1 MKRNFCFLLQAFGIV
16 VVKTIPL
23 FSTQN
28 ENVNNIVKITD
39 DIVEEV
45 FDKDGNELK
54 STPNNTSLELLRLMI
69 EMNLDKGDTFLLK
82 NDTSEEYSDIE
93 EDIELNYYDE
103 VLSSAEDTGYFLT
116 RSLDP
121 TKSKANKD
129 IPEVRV
135 STEEVVDLEL
145 SPVTVTSSP
154 VSSLVDVQT
163 QRVYTMSS
171 TTYSTVSS
179 TTYSTIAHISLASTA
194 TQSSMPSSGPSTTS
208 SSTST
213 APSTVISTM
222 STAPSTVISTIPS
235 STISTAEITRAPQS
249 NEVSHSDTEEQSMS
263 SPATTAANIFVSGS
277 TSVNRNTSFAT
288 ENGETVTPAPELQKD
303 DTYTSEQYQDD
314 KLPGVNGGDDN
325 QDSWPVSSPPQS
337 VSSPSPSSELYQELL
352 SVSDPVKDQ
361 DTLSVSLS
369 HAVSSSSAPS
379 ELYQMQLPGVS
390 EDLDTWPVL
399 QTVGAKYSPESVK
412 MEEVT

>member
-1 MKRNFCFLLQAFGIV
+1 MKRNFCFLLQAFVIV

-39 DIVEEV
+39 EEV

-54 STPNNTSLELLRLMI
+54 TTPNNTSLELLRQMI

-82 NDTSEEYSDIE
+82 NETSEEYSDIE
-93 EDIELNYYDE
+93 EDIDLNYYDE

-121 TKSKANKD
+121 TKNYRSKANKD

-145 SPVTVTSSP
+145 SPVTVTSSS

-171 TTYSTVSS
+171 TTYSTASS

-222 STAPSTVISTIPS
+222 STAPSTVKSTILS
-235 STISTAEITRAPQS
+235 STISTVEIA

-303 DTYTSEQYQDD
+303 DTYTREQYQDD

-337 VSSPSPSSELYQELL
+337 VSSPSPSSELYQEHL

-361 DTLSVSLS
+361 DTLSVSS
-369 HAVSSSSAPS
+369 PPESVSSSSAPS
-379 ELYQMQLPGVS
+379 ELYQKQLPGVS

>member
-1 MKRNFCFLLQAFGIV
+1 MKRNFCFLLQAFVIV

-39 DIVEEV
+39 EEV

-54 STPNNTSLELLRLMI
+54 TTPNNTSLELLRQMI

-82 NDTSEEYSDIE
+82 NETSEEYSDIE
-93 EDIELNYYDE
+93 EDIDLNYYDE

-145 SPVTVTSSP
+145 SPVTVTSSS

-171 TTYSTVSS
+171 TTYSTASS

-208 SSTST
+208 SPTST

-235 STISTAEITRAPQS
+235 STISTAEITRA

-263 SPATTAANIFVSGS
+263 SPATTAANIFVSGA

-303 DTYTSEQYQDD
+303 DTYTREQYQDD

-337 VSSPSPSSELYQELL
+337 VSSPSPSSELYQEHL

-361 DTLSVSLS
+361 DTLSVSS
-369 HAVSSSSAPS
+369 PPESVSSSSAPS
-379 ELYQMQLPGVS
+379 ELYQKQLPGVS

>member
-1 MKRNFCFLLQAFGIV
+1 MIV

-39 DIVEEV
+39 EEV

-54 STPNNTSLELLRLMI
+54 TTPNNTSLELLRQMI

-82 NDTSEEYSDIE
+82 NETSEEYSDIE

-121 TKSKANKD
+121 TKNYRSKANKD

-145 SPVTVTSSP
+145 SPVTVTSSS

-171 TTYSTVSS
+171 TTYSTASS

-222 STAPSTVISTIPS
+222 STAPSTVKSTILS
-235 STISTAEITRAPQS
+235 STISTVEIA

-337 VSSPSPSSELYQELL
+337 VSSPSPSSELYREHL

-361 DTLSVSLS
+361 DTLALSVSS
-369 HAVSSSSAPS
+369 PPESVSSSSAPS

-399 QTVGAKYSPESVK
+399 QTVVAKYSPESVK

>member
-1 MKRNFCFLLQAFGIV
+1 MKRNFCFLLQAFVIV

-39 DIVEEV
+39 EEV

-54 STPNNTSLELLRLMI
+54 TTPNNTSLELLRQMI

-82 NDTSEEYSDIE
+82 NETSEEYSDIE
-93 EDIELNYYDE
+93 EDIDLNYYDE

-222 STAPSTVISTIPS
+222 STAPSTVKSTILS
-235 STISTAEITRAPQS
+235 STISTVEIA

-337 VSSPSPSSELYQELL
+337 VSSPSPSSELYQEHL

-361 DTLSVSLS
+361 DTLSVSS
-369 HAVSSSSAPS
+369 PPESVSSSSAPS

>member
-1 MKRNFCFLLQAFGIV
+1 MKRNFCFLLQAFVIV

-39 DIVEEV
+39 EEV

-54 STPNNTSLELLRLMI
+54 TTPNNTSLELLRQMI

-145 SPVTVTSSP
+145 SPVTVTSSS

-222 STAPSTVISTIPS
+222 STAPSTVKSTILS
-235 STISTAEITRAPQS
+235 STISTVEIA

-337 VSSPSPSSELYQELL
+337 VSSPSPSSELYREHL

-361 DTLSVSLS
+361 DTLSVSS
-369 HAVSSSSAPS
+369 PPESVSSSSAPS

>member
-39 DIVEEV
+39 EEV

-54 STPNNTSLELLRLMI
+54 TTPNNTSLELLRQMI

-121 TKSKANKD
+121 TKNFRSNANKD

-163 QRVYTMSS
+163 QRVYTISS
-171 TTYSTVSS
+171 TTYSTTSS

-194 TQSSMPSSGPSTTS
+194 TRSSMPSSGPSTTS
-208 SSTST
+208 SPTST

-222 STAPSTVISTIPS
+222 STAPSTVKSTILS
-235 STISTAEITRAPQS
+235 STISTVEIA

-263 SPATTAANIFVSGS
+263 SPATTAANIFVSGA

-314 KLPGVNGGDDN
+314 KLPGVNDGDDN

-337 VSSPSPSSELYQELL
+337 VSSPSPSSELYQEHL

-361 DTLSVSLS
+361 DTLSVSS
-369 HAVSSSSAPS
+369 PPESVSSSSAPS
-379 ELYQMQLPGVS
+379 ELYQKQLPGVS

-399 QTVGAKYSPESVK
+399 QTIGAKYSPESVK